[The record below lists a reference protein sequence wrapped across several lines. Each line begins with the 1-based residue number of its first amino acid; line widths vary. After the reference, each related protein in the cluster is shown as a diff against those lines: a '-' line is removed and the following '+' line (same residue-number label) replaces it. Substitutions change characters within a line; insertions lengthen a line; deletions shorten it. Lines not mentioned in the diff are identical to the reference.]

1 MDKKNN
7 SLNKIVYNI
16 ISDMF
21 VLYVVLIILIHVSLV
36 AKLKLSE
43 NQVKRLFGNICLLLL
58 FSLSTYKT
66 NVVRL
71 MTSNNKK

>member
-1 MDKKNN
+1 
-7 SLNKIVYNI
+7 
-16 ISDMF
+16 MF
-21 VLYVVLIILIHVSLV
+21 VLYVVLIILIHISLV

-71 MTSNNKK
+71 MTSNNKKWQLMCFPDPRSWS